1 MGDLVRLTCPLLVSA
16 IDRYEKQGAIRGKT
30 GGIWSPEM
38 FQGERFT
45 KRREGKKHKQ
55 NFLPPRCA

>member
-1 MGDLVRLTCPLLVSA
+1 MRLTCPLLVSA

-30 GGIWSPEM
+30 AGILSPEM

-45 KRREGKKHKQ
+45 KRREGKNTSRTFCPQ
-55 NFLPPRCA
+55 DVL